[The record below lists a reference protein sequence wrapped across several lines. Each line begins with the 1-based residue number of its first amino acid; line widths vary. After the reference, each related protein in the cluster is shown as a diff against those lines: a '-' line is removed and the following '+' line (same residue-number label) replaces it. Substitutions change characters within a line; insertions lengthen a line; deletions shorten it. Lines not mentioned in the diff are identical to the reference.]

1 MYNCTS
7 AWYYISMEGGDV
19 HVIMVWFAKKHDS
32 NTAQGLAESVAS
44 RHPSIIKG
52 IVPVQKQ

>member
-44 RHPSIIKG
+44 DATDSARP
-52 IVPVQKQ
+52 